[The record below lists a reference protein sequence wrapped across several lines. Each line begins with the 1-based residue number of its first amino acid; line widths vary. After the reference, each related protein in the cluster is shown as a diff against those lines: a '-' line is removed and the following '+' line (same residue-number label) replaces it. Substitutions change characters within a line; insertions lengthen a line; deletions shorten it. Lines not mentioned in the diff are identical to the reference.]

1 MNKVALRYQA
11 IYLDVKDIP
20 VEVTPTP
27 SVLAFVARL
36 RERGYTV
43 TEELLRALYSVSAT
57 RLADI
62 TKDIDEALG
71 TDLNWAPLVKGWDK
85 PTGETFED
93 HLVTWF
99 VNLIGTDVPGT
110 QLPCGHLIPDGTFPL
125 ERYNGCPYCGRPFVT
140 ANYVHKGQGTK
151 LKELRLMRRA
161 DMEHLLETLLASP
174 TPLDATQLDSLRLLI
189 QNAKFKMQNG
199 VVPQMK
205 ETRMVVIEALVEDDR
220 ADEAQPLFDTP
231 TDVLR
236 FLWYRKTRQL
246 QLLEPRT
253 LIAHA
258 GKLNSH
264 LWPLADHSMEAQEVM
279 RENLKLKYDR
289 RMCRTVARWLNALPL
304 EAREAAGQM
313 NPKRGMWVRMIRAL
327 RLSEYSRKQGYEHLH
342 ELLDIFYKKD
352 YTTWSGQLD
361 EAYCTNNEQIGVT
374 LLLQRP
380 GLFARSLFA
389 AMLHFGAAD
398 VLAAFRQVADKV
410 PARLLLSLVNG
421 AETYFDP
428 DNLGLQ
434 RLARPITG
442 TPKSILLNKMVNLY
456 TPEQRRRM
464 ADSIEELFIQSM
476 EQRYCSSQRD
486 ANKNETLR
494 YENKNFIYIDPRLYD
509 IPLSV
514 GDRSA
519 TIQDTS
525 CALMGTRFRVEGDQV
540 RLFLQW
546 GVGLPAQHLDMDLS
560 ARLVKEDGTVVECA
574 YFNLSPE
581 WGARHSGDIREIPD
595 QVGTAEYVELS
606 LPHLEQSGTR
616 YVVFTCNAYSH
627 GALSPNLMVGW
638 MSSEHSM
645 KISEKDGVAYDP
657 STVQH
662 IVRISESNLSKG
674 LVFGV
679 LKVRER
685 EIVWLEMPFT
695 AQTVTSLDGRT
706 VDALLRLLSR
716 KVTIGQLLEI
726 RAKAQKKLLADTPED
741 ADEQYTYHWALN
753 TAKVAELLLID
764 P

>member
-110 QLPCGHLIPDGTFPL
+110 QLPCGHFIPDGTFPL

-174 TPLDATQLDSLRLLI
+174 TPLDATQLDSLKRLMKNEELRM
-189 QNAKFKMQNG
+189 KNG
-199 VVPQMK
+199 VVPQMR
-205 ETRMVVIEALVEDDR
+205 ETRMVVIDALVEQGRD
-220 ADEAQPLFDTP
+220 DEALPLFTSP
-231 TDVLR
+231 TDILR
-236 FLWYRKTRQL
+236 YLWYKKTRQL
-246 QLLEPRT
+246 QLIEPRT

-304 EAREAAGQM
+304 ETREAAGQM

-380 GLFARSLFA
+380 GLFTRSLFA
-389 AMLHFGAAD
+389 AMLHYGSGN
-398 VLAAFRQVADKV
+398 VLTAFRQVADKV

-560 ARLVKEDGTVVECA
+560 ARIVMEDGQMVECA
-574 YFNLSPE
+574 YYNLAPV
-581 WGARHSGDIREIPD
+581 GAKHSGDIREIPD
-595 QVGTAEYVELS
+595 QVGTAEYVELDIPT
-606 LPHLEQSGTR
+606 LCQVGAR
-616 YVVFTCNAYSH
+616 YVVFTCNAYSN
-627 GALSPNLMVGW
+627 GSLSPNLMVGW
-638 MSSEHSM
+638 MSVSQPM
-645 KISEKDGVAYDP
+645 KISNEDGVAYDP

-662 IVRISESNLSKG
+662 IVRISESNLQKG

-679 LKVRER
+679 LKVKER

-695 AQTVTSLDGRT
+695 AQNVAQLDGRS
-706 VDALLRLLSR
+706 VEALLRRLEC
-716 KVTIGQLLEI
+716 KVSIGQLLEL
-726 RAKAQKKLLADTPED
+726 KAQVQKKSLASIPED
-741 ADEQYTYHWALN
+741 ADERYTYEWALN
-753 TAKVAELLLID
+753 SAEVAKTLL